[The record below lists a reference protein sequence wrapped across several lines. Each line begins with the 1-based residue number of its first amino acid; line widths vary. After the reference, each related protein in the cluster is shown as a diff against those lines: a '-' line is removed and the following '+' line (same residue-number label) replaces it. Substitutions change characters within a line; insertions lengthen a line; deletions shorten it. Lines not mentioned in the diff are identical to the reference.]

1 MSRDSKNSSTV
12 PVNCPSYYKGCKRVI
27 STLTRG
33 CYQGDKQ
40 ALTSAWDFSRTE
52 SRRDIWMLKGIWQPS
67 AVAVPQ
73 SMLRYLPRSYETHFS
88 LQQNPAEIHTNVLNT
103 LGHIHA
109 FWVLLDQLVGQIRG
123 ADFMRVSGNSV
134 LTSPFLQTNIFTPQ
148 RMAKFAS
155 YAQSHFCK
163 RKQSSWPQVTMQSQ
177 QSTGE
182 V

>member
-1 MSRDSKNSSTV
+1 
-12 PVNCPSYYKGCKRVI
+12 
-27 STLTRG
+27 
-33 CYQGDKQ
+33 
-40 ALTSAWDFSRTE
+40 
-52 SRRDIWMLKGIWQPS
+52 MLKGIWQPS